1 MNMYYNEVLL
11 VTTTEGLTNTGPYNH
26 CFFIARIK
34 SNELGRFRL
43 EMMCPPKKV
52 ESLQVVWSFKQNY
65 KCLLILPELLIACTL
80 PTSCQ

>member
-43 EMMCPPKKV
+43 EMMCPPKQVEKV
-52 ESLQVVWSFKQNY
+52 FKL
-65 KCLLILPELLIACTL
+65 CGLLNKIINAYLYYQ
-80 PTSCQ
+80 SC